1 MAAAF
6 IMSKAAKAAK
16 RVGGGNLGTVG
27 TLALVKLKAANGG
40 MLGALRV
47 FVVCSAVLDDHL
59 WVVID
64 RNFEPRDALAKTP
77 AAWGRTARK

>member
-1 MAAAF
+1 
-6 IMSKAAKAAK
+6 MSKAAKAAK

-47 FVVCSAVLDDHL
+47 FVQTCGKCRGTLECRSNTDRRNCEGSLDLGVL
-59 WVVID
+59 
-64 RNFEPRDALAKTP
+64 
-77 AAWGRTARK
+77 